1 MEKNILMWI
10 QNENSEEFDYMFYG
24 NQLLK
29 EKNLKEVKI
38 IRNILFNNPKTKK
51 VWKADEYSQSSVL
64 KIKNNYII
72 TGVLK
77 STDSNDRRLPFMFYL
92 PLKTDNL
99 EDTIFKNLKVVGKE
113 IDADLLKKLFSKAK
127 SDNKKKKIIIG
138 SLLLTL
144 IIILYKILK

>member
-77 STDSNDRRLPFMFYL
+77 STDYNDRRLPFMFYL
-92 PLKTDNL
+92 PAKTDDL
-99 EDTIFKNLKVVGKE
+99 EDVILNNLKIIEKE
-113 IDADLLKKLFSKAK
+113 IDIDLLKKLFSKAK
-127 SDNKKKKIIIG
+127 SDNKKKNIIIG
-138 SLLLTL
+138 SLLLIL
-144 IIILYKILK
+144 VLLLYKILK